1 MTHAYDEKYLNDAM
15 RNLGE
20 AADYAVNAC
29 NIPLNTF
36 FELFIATGISS
47 QFETGTPK
55 IISGMSGTELA
66 EDVIRKSGINRCFPD
81 PQTEYDYSPEYW
93 CGYII
98 AYYQWITKKSFNE
111 IFQKITPAEIELFYP
126 TLHEASDDKFVDVMN
141 SIIDNRKTSTKLQTL
156 RKNCNYSQRE
166 LSEKS
171 GINLR
176 TLQQY
181 EVGSKD
187 INKAAGL
194 TLLQLSK
201 ALGCKIED
209 IME

>member
-1 MTHAYDEKYLNDAM
+1 MIRAYDEKYLIDAM

-29 NIPLNTF
+29 NIPIDTF

-47 QFETGTPK
+47 QFETGSPK

-66 EDVIRKSGINRCFPD
+66 EDVIRKAGFNRHFPD

-111 IFQKITPAEIELFYP
+111 IFQIITPEEILCLYP

-141 SIIDNRKTSTKLQTL
+141 SIITGKKTSTKLQTL

-171 GINLR
+171 GVNLR

-181 EVGSKD
+181 EAGSKD

-201 ALGCKIED
+201 ALGCGIED

>member
-1 MTHAYDEKYLNDAM
+1 MTRAYDEKYLNDAM
-15 RNLGE
+15 INLGE

-29 NIPLNTF
+29 NIPINTF

-47 QFETGTPK
+47 LFEIGTPK
-55 IISGMSGTELA
+55 IISGMSGTELV
-66 EDVIRKSGINRCFPD
+66 EELIRRSGIDRCFPD
-81 PQTEYDYSPEYW
+81 PQTEYEYSPEYW

-98 AYYQWITKKSFNE
+98 AYYQWVTKKSFKE
-111 IFQKITPAEIELFYP
+111 IFRKITPSEILRFYP
-126 TLHEASDDKFVDVMN
+126 ALHEAADDKFVDVMN
-141 SIIDNRKTSTKLQTL
+141 NIISGKKTSSKLQTL

-171 GINLR
+171 GVNLR

-181 EVGSKD
+181 EAGSKD
-187 INKAAGL
+187 INKAAGS
-194 TLLQLSK
+194 TLLQLSN